1 MEMVLDSPS
10 PGSPNLM
17 TFDHATA
24 EIPILLDGTV
34 RWVTGLTKRT
44 TCDDVI
50 YALLYQDGNH
60 EGETTENY
68 AIFERWRDV
77 QRPLQART
85 KIMKIW
91 KAWGVEQNN
100 VELSLRR
107 LQDYSYVSGESYR
120 TSRRHKRNRHKSRHG
135 NDCGCRP
142 GAHRNC
148 YSTGKLRSLESLVK
162 LVIAQERKLQDLGE
176 RIEKTDDKI
185 DNLETRRHFSRVK
198 QNGDDYVQSAYLDSL
213 SEDSMDELFGNVK
226 SEHIEAYLE
235 YCERI
240 IKLED
245 KLSGENSKVR
255 DLTKQLQESL
265 ARSDCVGK
273 GLSSLSDLD
282 LSLPLS
288 QQLEQVQV
296 EMNRLVSAGMMQKY
310 QEDSIKR
317 ELQQCDKQVEVKRQ
331 LIRSLK
337 RDLDSLQVPLD
348 SPNVDQ
354 RQDES
359 AEDDMDDRV
368 SIIQVY
374 DSPPKSRNKSVTFD
388 DRLNHMHVIGTS
400 RESLMERLGGS
411 DRNGDSSTNHQIP
424 PYVNDSSYR
433 RRPHYTPPQQK
444 VTSIL
449 KNKEQYSYKANSQPP
464 VNTRVGPDTGSLSP
478 SDTSPGSELD
488 RLTNAHDSGRYHLPS
503 GMYTFANDG
512 HYSLLDS
519 SNKQYKDED
528 SNSDTGL
535 SSMHSDESPGLETL
549 V

>member
-1 MEMVLDSPS
+1 MEMVLDSPN
-10 PGSPNLM
+10 PGPHDLM
-17 TFDHATA
+17 TLDPTTS
-24 EIPILLDGTV
+24 EIPILLGGTV

-107 LQDYSYVSGESYR
+107 LQDQSYMSGESYR
-120 TSRRHKRNRHKSRHG
+120 TSRRHKRSRHKTRHG

-162 LVIAQERKLQDLGE
+162 LVIAQERKLHDLGE
-176 RIEKTDDKI
+176 RIDKTDNKI

-198 QNGDDYVQSAYLDSL
+198 QSGDDYVQSAYLDSL

-226 SEHIEAYLE
+226 SEDIEAYLE
-235 YCERI
+235 YCQRI

-245 KLSGENSKVR
+245 KLTGENSKLR
-255 DLTKQLQESL
+255 DVTRKLQESL
-265 ARSDCVGK
+265 AKSDCVGN
-273 GLSSLSDLD
+273 GVSSLTDLD
-282 LSLPLS
+282 LSLPLN

-317 ELQQCDKQVEVKRQ
+317 ELHQCDKQIEVKRQ

-337 RDLDSLQVPLD
+337 HDLDSLQVRLD
-348 SPNVDQ
+348 SANVDQ

-359 AEDDMDDRV
+359 TEDDADDRV
-368 SIIQVY
+368 SIIQVH

-388 DRLNHMHVIGTS
+388 DRFNHMHVIGTS
-400 RESLMERLGGS
+400 HESLMERLGS
-411 DRNGDSSTNHQIP
+411 CDKNDPSNHQTP
-424 PYVNDSSYR
+424 PYVNDSCYR
-433 RRPHYTPPQQK
+433 RRPHHTATQQK

-449 KNKEQYSYKANSQPP
+449 KNKEQYSYKANSNSP
-464 VNTRVGPDTGSLSP
+464 VNTRVGPDTGSVNQ